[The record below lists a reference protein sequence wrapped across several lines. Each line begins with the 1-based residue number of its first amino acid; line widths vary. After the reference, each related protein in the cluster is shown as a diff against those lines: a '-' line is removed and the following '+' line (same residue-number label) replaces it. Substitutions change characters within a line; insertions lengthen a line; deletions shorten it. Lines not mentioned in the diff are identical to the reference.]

1 MTIKAAIGE
10 MLLQA
15 KEHQRLPENHQK
27 LGEKNEKNS
36 QPSRSSKVVDLLSLD
51 SSSPELCDSK
61 LSCISHLVCGI
72 LFMAALANKFY
83 NFIVVVITIISP
95 LIPLYST
102 VPDSCADVSGA
113 LEVLFAWW

>member
-15 KEHQRLPENHQK
+15 KEHQSLPENHQK

-36 QPSRSSKVVDLLSLD
+36 QPSRSKLVDILILD

-72 LFMAALANKFY
+72 LFTAALANKFC

-113 LEVLFAWW
+113 LEVLFAW